1 MKKIL
6 FVCTGNTC
14 RSPMAQAIFTELC
27 QNKEFFAD
35 SAGISASGHS
45 PLSKNAYL
53 ALKKR
58 GIEFSHTSQK
68 VDEQS
73 VAQSFAVICMTRA
86 HAAALCSQFPKY
98 ADKIFTFGHDIA
110 DPYGGDCEVYEACC
124 DELYENVCGLL
135 KELCAENDR

>member
-1 MKKIL
+1 
-6 FVCTGNTC
+6 
-14 RSPMAQAIFTELC
+14 MAQAIFTELC

-86 HAAALCSQFPKY
+86 HAAALCT
-98 ADKIFTFGHDIA
+98 ATF
-110 DPYGGDCEVYEACC
+110 
-124 DELYENVCGLL
+124 
-135 KELCAENDR
+135 